1 MKKRTVIVILCILML
16 INISACSTGTP
27 VDNPVEDKD
36 GIMTITDCIGRE
48 VQLNGYPERI
58 ATLDPFA
65 GQAVIMLGYGDRM
78 PATVNGVKR
87 DLLLQ
92 EICPSLKEA
101 KVVKDSGAMNAEAVL
116 ALGIDLIFVKSDM
129 YFNNEAERDKLE
141 KTGIPYLVID
151 YNSIEEQYKAF
162 MVIGEALGE
171 TEEAQAMVDYYK
183 NAIERVEKVVEK
195 IPQEERPSLY
205 HSVNEALRTDIE
217 GSLEAEWIGI
227 TGVENVSLEDDLF
240 LKKRKTYT
248 TLEQVFVWD
257 PDIIICNE
265 SGVNDYILQDP
276 QWSGLRAVREG
287 NVYQIPIGVS
297 RWGHPSSTETSLAI
311 LWLAKLLYPDYFE
324 DLDIREEMRDYYYT
338 FYDFKVSEETLD
350 KILSGKGILAPN

>member
-1 MKKRTVIVILCILML
+1 
-16 INISACSTGTP
+16 
-27 VDNPVEDKD
+27 
-36 GIMTITDCIGRE
+36 
-48 VQLNGYPERI
+48 
-58 ATLDPFA
+58 
-65 GQAVIMLGYGDRM
+65 
-78 PATVNGVKR
+78 
-87 DLLLQ
+87 
-92 EICPSLKEA
+92 
-101 KVVKDSGAMNAEAVL
+101 
-116 ALGIDLIFVKSDM
+116 
-129 YFNNEAERDKLE
+129 
-141 KTGIPYLVID
+141 
-151 YNSIEEQYKAF
+151 

-350 KILSGKGILAPN
+350 KILSGKGIRAPN